1 VVDDDLY
8 YEEKAEP
15 TWVRTYLLP
24 LALLILV
31 VAVVSVLVLTEVVT
45 GDQPRVA
52 PEDAPTT
59 APTVEVVP

>member
-1 VVDDDLY
+1 MVDDDLY
-8 YEEKAEP
+8 YEEDAGP

-24 LALLILV
+24 LAVLVLV
-31 VAVVSVLVLTEVVT
+31 VAVVSVLVLTEAVT
-45 GDQPRVA
+45 SDQPRVA